1 MNIIDFLYENYLWI
15 LAILAIAIFTTIG
28 FIADKKSK
36 NKKGNVSA
44 NVGASNNNQ
53 NISNLNNNGLNN
65 PTMNTNAS
73 APLNTMNNGN
83 INNGM
88 NTSNGLQTNLGG
100 YNAIPNGQLNIA
112 NSAPTMINPENMNN
126 QNIPNNMNGG
136 MVNNFTNVGTNPMA
150 SSIPNQVPSQS
161 VNENITPNN
170 FTNVA
175 PVSPNNQNVE
185 MGFPNVN
192 MIPSQPTYNNTG
204 VVNSNPNMVVNS
216 WDEPIRTVNP
226 VNINIPNIGTS
237 PNNMINQQ
245 YSNVSSQIPIQES
258 IPINT
263 ESNNNQPPI
272 NNVGNGNNV
281 PGLNFVYGPNQNNNG
296 Q

>member
-15 LAILAIAIFTTIG
+15 LAILAIAIFTIIG

-73 APLNTMNNGN
+73 APLNTMNNG
-83 INNGM
+83 M
-88 NTSNGLQTNLGG
+88 NTPNGLQTNLGG

-136 MVNNFTNVGTNPMA
+136 MVNNFTNVGTNPMV
-150 SSIPNQVPSQS
+150 SSIPNQVPSQP

-192 MIPSQPTYNNTG
+192 IMPSQPTYNNPG

-226 VNINIPNIGTS
+226 VNINIPNMGTS